1 MRVAIRELLINGID
15 TINNKVYE
23 PSAAGPELE
32 KPYLILR
39 EGVQSEN
46 DPYKD
51 FTTVYEVWPYVKRTT
66 FQNVDSLSKKV
77 IETLHRKRFDVKSV
91 PHYIEYTGT
100 ITEDIVDEEWG
111 ALTRGLRFQVFSLAW
126 LLHTPIHPD
135 PVEAMKDWTERHF
148 IGMQTNPLH
157 WSPADETP
165 ALYWRVSNI
174 NSMESTNWGAWITA
188 TLRGHVIIPDV
199 AERGRWL
206 DLIVRQLAL
215 SSKTNMSDGSKMT
228 FQSVIADGS
237 YDPFG
242 VGQIALNVRFGILQP
257 ELNFEKIK
265 NISLDPIP
273 GGVVGE

>member
-1 MRVAIRELLINGID
+1 MRVALREMLINSVT
-15 TINNKVYE
+15 TINNRVYE
-23 PSAAGPELE
+23 PSAAGPEIE

-39 EGVQSEN
+39 KGVQSES

-51 FTTVYEVWPYVKRTT
+51 FTTIYEVWPYVRRTT
-66 FQNVDSLSKKV
+66 FKNVDSLSKEV
-77 IETLHRKRFDVKSV
+77 ISTLHRKRFDVNSV
-91 PHYIEYTGT
+91 PHYIEYIGT
-100 ITEDIVDEEWG
+100 ITEDIVDEEWD
-111 ALTRGLRFQVFSLAW
+111 ALTRGLRFRVFSLAW
-126 LLHTPIHPD
+126 LLHIPIQPD
-135 PVEAMKDWTERHF
+135 PVEAMKSWTEQHF
-148 IGMQTNPLH
+148 EDIQTNPQN
-157 WSPADETP
+157 WDPSNENP
-165 ALYWRVSNI
+165 ALYWRTASVDSV
-174 NSMESTNWGAWITA
+174 EPTNWGSWINA